1 MSSQLRQSLKDGS
14 CWCFRAVQQTASCLH
29 TGMTKMFCIAVL
41 NVEELEVAS
50 VRIEEELEVANVI
63 KPTTAKFG
71 GW

>member
-1 MSSQLRQSLKDGS
+1 M
-14 CWCFRAVQQTASCLH
+14 QQTASCLH
-29 TGMTKMFCIAVL
+29 IGMTKMFCIAVL
-41 NVEELEVAS
+41 IVEELKVAS